1 MINELIDFIMM
12 DLNLPRLKKLC
23 EEIGTNP
30 ITFININ
37 KEDFLNKEFSL
48 MVLNEFIEIRQ
59 QLEGH
64 MNYEKEHG
72 INMWD
77 LAGDGIGFY
86 MPGDTLAE
94 GEMNLNSIICYLEEL
109 LENLE

>member
-1 MINELIDFIMM
+1 MINQLINFIMM

-59 QLEGH
+59 QLEDH
-64 MNYEKEHG
+64 MNYEKENG

-77 LAGDGIGFY
+77 ICNDGIGFY
-86 MPGDTLAE
+86 MPGDIVTE
-94 GEMNLNSIICYLEEL
+94 GEMHLNSIICCLEEL